1 MSKKCYVTT
10 PIYYASGTPQLGNS
24 YSTVACDVFARYN
37 RLMNRDTF
45 YLTGMDEHGQKI
57 EEVAAKAGVAP
68 QEFVDKIAAG
78 TKNIWKDL
86 NISYDYFIRTTDDN
100 HVKAVQKIFEK
111 LLENGDIYLGSYTGN
126 YCVSC
131 ETFFTKSQLAEGDT
145 CPDCGKPTKLVSEES
160 YFLNLKKYSAKLL
173 KFIEENPKF
182 IIPETRKN
190 EVVSF
195 IESGLEDLCV
205 SRTTF
210 KWGIPVESNPKHVI
224 YVWID
229 ALANYITALGYN
241 SCDDSNFKKYW
252 LENENVYHVIGKDI
266 LRFHAIYWPILLMAL
281 DIPVNYQLVVHGW
294 ILNRDG
300 KMSKSRGN
308 AVYPEDLYT
317 RYGSDSVRY
326 YLAKEMP
333 LGNDGL
339 FSYDR
344 FMERYNTDLAND
356 LGNLVSRTVS
366 MIEKYFDGIIPATY
380 KNTEFDENLRSVA
393 VKSIANTKL
402 EFDNFEL
409 QNGMLATWE
418 LINRANKYVD
428 ETAPWTLAKDPEK
441 KDELASV
448 MYHLAESIRVAA
460 HLVAPYLVE
469 TAPKILN
476 ALGLDEEL
484 SIETLEFGKNL
495 GGVKVNKCE
504 PLFKR
509 LDIPA
514 ELKYFEE
521 KIASQQA
528 TKEVKK
534 EEIKKEEAKKELI
547 SIDDFA
553 KVELKVGEILES
565 KQHENA
571 DKLLV
576 SKIKIGDEIRQIVS
590 GIAKYYNPKDLIG
603 RKVVVVTNLK
613 PVKIRGVESNGMVLC
628 AADGEKLEIVEIKEA
643 TSGSTVR

>member
-1 MSKKCYVTT
+1 
-10 PIYYASGTPQLGNS
+10 
-24 YSTVACDVFARYN
+24 
-37 RLMNRDTF
+37 
-45 YLTGMDEHGQKI
+45 
-57 EEVAAKAGVAP
+57 
-68 QEFVDKIAAG
+68 
-78 TKNIWKDL
+78 
-86 NISYDYFIRTTDDN
+86 
-100 HVKAVQKIFEK
+100 
-111 LLENGDIYLGSYTGN
+111 
-126 YCVSC
+126 
-131 ETFFTKSQLAEGDT
+131 
-145 CPDCGKPTKLVSEES
+145 
-160 YFLNLKKYSAKLL
+160 
-173 KFIEENPKF
+173 
-182 IIPETRKN
+182 
-190 EVVSF
+190 
-195 IESGLEDLCV
+195 
-205 SRTTF
+205 
-210 KWGIPVESNPKHVI
+210 
-224 YVWID
+224 
-229 ALANYITALGYN
+229 
-241 SCDDSNFKKYW
+241 
-252 LENENVYHVIGKDI
+252 
-266 LRFHAIYWPILLMAL
+266 MAL

-308 AVYPEDLYT
+308 AVYPEDLYS

-366 MIEKYFDGIIPATY
+366 MIDKYFEGVIPATY

-393 VKSIANTKL
+393 AKAIANTKA
-402 EFDNFEL
+402 EFDKFEL

-428 ETAPWTLAKDPEK
+428 ETAPWALAKDPEK

-469 TAPKILN
+469 TAPKILK
-476 ALGLDEEL
+476 ALGLDEDL
-484 SIETLEFGKNL
+484 SIEMLEFGKNI
-495 GGVKVNKCE
+495 GGVKVNKCD

-521 KIASQQA
+521 KMVSQQA
-528 TKEVKK
+528 AKEVKK
-534 EEIKKEEAKKELI
+534 EEPKKELI
-547 SIDDFA
+547 TIDDFA

-576 SKIKIGDEIRQIVS
+576 SKIKIGDEVRQIVS
-590 GIAKYYNPKDLIG
+590 GIAKYYDPKELIG

-628 AADGEKLEIVEIKEA
+628 AADGDKLEIVEIKEA
-643 TSGSTVR
+643 TSGSTIR

>member
-1 MSKKCYVTT
+1 MCKKCYVTT

-24 YSTVACDVFARYN
+24 YSTVACDVFARFN
-37 RLMNRDTF
+37 RLMKRDTF

-57 EEVAAKAGVAP
+57 EEVAAKAGSNP
-68 QEFVDKIAAG
+68 QEFVDKIAEG
-78 TKNIWKDL
+78 TKAIWKDL

-100 HVKAVQKIFEK
+100 HVKAVQMIFEK
-111 LLENGDIYLGSYTGN
+111 LLANGDIYLGAYTGN

-160 YFLNLKKYSAKLL
+160 YFLNLKKYSDKLL
-173 KFIEENPKF
+173 KFIEENPTF

-210 KWGIPVESNPKHVI
+210 KWGIPVISNPKHVI

-229 ALANYITALGYN
+229 ALANYITALGYGSDN
-241 SCDDSNFKKYW
+241 DANFKKYW
-252 LENENVYHVIGKDI
+252 LENDCIFHVIGKDI

-308 AVYPEDLYT
+308 AVYPQDLYT

-366 MIEKYFDGIIPATY
+366 MIEKYFDGVIPATY
-380 KNTEFDENLRSVA
+380 QATEFDASLEECAKVA
-393 VKSIANTKL
+393 IEKTIA
-402 EFDNFEL
+402 EFEKFEL
-409 QNGMLATWE
+409 QNAMGATWE

-428 ETAPWTLAKDPEK
+428 ETTPWALAKDPANKEL
-441 KDELASV
+441 LASV
-448 MYHLAESIRVAA
+448 MYHLAEAIRVSA

-469 TAPKILN
+469 TAPKIL
-476 ALGLDEEL
+476 AQFGLCEEL
-484 SIETLEFGKNL
+484 SIDGLTFGANL
-495 GGVKVNKCE
+495 GGVKVCKGE
-504 PLFKR
+504 ALFKR
-509 LDIPA
+509 LDIA
-514 ELKYFEE
+514 CELKFFEE
-521 KIASQQA
+521 KQKAQIAA
-528 TKEVKK
+528 VKK
-534 EEIKKEEAKKELI
+534 EEPKKELI

-576 SKIKIGDEIRQIVS
+576 SKIKIGDEVRQIVS
-590 GIAKYYNPKDLIG
+590 GIAKYYDPKTLVG
-603 RKVVVVTNLK
+603 RKVIVVTNLK

-628 AADGEKLEIVEIKEA
+628 AADGEKLELIEIKEA
-643 TSGSTVR
+643 SSGSIVR

>member
-1 MSKKCYVTT
+1 MCRKCYVTT

-24 YSTVACDVFARYN
+24 YSTVACDVFARFN

-57 EEVAAKAGVAP
+57 EEVAAKAKMDP
-68 QEFVDKIAAG
+68 QAFTDKIAEG

-86 NISYDYFIRTTDDN
+86 NISYDYFIRTTDKN
-100 HVKAVQKIFEK
+100 HVEAVQMIFEK
-111 LLENGDIYLGSYTGN
+111 LLANGDIYLGSYTGN

-160 YFLNLKKYSAKLL
+160 YFLNLKKYSDRLL
-173 KFIEENPKF
+173 KFIDENPKF

-210 KWGIPVESNPKHVI
+210 KWGVPVLSNPKHVV

-229 ALANYITALGYN
+229 ALANYITALGYG
-241 SCDDSNFKKYW
+241 SEDESNYKKYW
-252 LENENVYHVIGKDI
+252 LENNNIYHVIGKDI

-308 AVYPEDLYT
+308 AVYPEDLYS

-366 MIEKYFDGIIPATY
+366 MIEKYFDGVIPSSY
-380 KNTEFDENLRSVA
+380 KNTEFD
-393 VKSIANTKL
+393 KSLEECANKAISETIS
-402 EFDNFEL
+402 EFDKFEL
-409 QNGMLATWE
+409 QNAMNATWE

-428 ETAPWTLAKDPEK
+428 ETAPWTLAKDPANKEL
-441 KDELASV
+441 LASV

-469 TAPKILN
+469 TAPKILEQ
-476 ALGLDEEL
+476 LGINESL
-484 SIETLEFGKNL
+484 SIENLKFGANL
-495 GGVKVNKCE
+495 GGIKVSKGE
-504 PLFKR
+504 TLFKR
-509 LDIPA
+509 LDIKA
-514 ELKYFEE
+514 ELKFYEE
-521 KIASQQA
+521 KQKAA
-528 TKEVKK
+528 LEALKKK
-534 EEIKKEEAKKELI
+534 EEPKKELI
-547 SIDDFA
+547 TIDDFA

-565 KQHENA
+565 KRHENA
-571 DKLLV
+571 EKLLV
-576 SKIKIGDEIRQIVS
+576 SKIKIGDEVRQIVS
-590 GIAKYYNPKDLIG
+590 GIAKYYDPQTLVG
-603 RKVVVVTNLK
+603 RKVIVVTNLQ

-628 AADGEKLEIVEIKEA
+628 AADNEKLELIEIKELN
-643 TSGSTVR
+643 SGSTVR

>member
-1 MSKKCYVTT
+1 MCKKCYVTT

-24 YSTVACDVFARYN
+24 YSTVACDVFARFN
-37 RLMNRDTF
+37 RLMKRATF

-57 EEVAAKAGVAP
+57 EEVAAKACSNP
-68 QEFVDKIAAG
+68 QEFVDKIAEG
-78 TKNIWKDL
+78 TKAIWKDL

-100 HVKAVQKIFEK
+100 HVKAVQMIFEK
-111 LLENGDIYLGSYTGN
+111 LLANGDIYLGSYTGN

-160 YFLNLKKYSAKLL
+160 YFLNLKKYSDKLL
-173 KFIEENPKF
+173 KFINDNPSF

-210 KWGIPVESNPKHVI
+210 KWGVPVVSNPKHVI

-229 ALANYITALGYN
+229 ALANYITALGYGSSN
-241 SCDDSNFKKYW
+241 DENFKKYW
-252 LENENVYHVIGKDI
+252 LENDRVFHVIGKDI

-308 AVYPEDLYT
+308 AVYPQDLYT

-366 MIEKYFDGIIPATY
+366 MIEKYFDGVIPGTY
-380 KNTEFDENLRSVA
+380 QSTEFDESLEECAKVA
-393 VKSIANTKL
+393 IEKTIA
-402 EFDNFEL
+402 EFEKFEL
-409 QNGMLATWE
+409 QNAMNATWE

-428 ETAPWTLAKDPEK
+428 ETAPWTLAKDPANKEK
-441 KDELASV
+441 LASV
-448 MYHLAESIRVAA
+448 MYHLAEAIRVAA
-460 HLVAPYLVE
+460 HLVATYLVE
-469 TAPKILN
+469 TDPKIL
-476 ALGLDEEL
+476 AQLGLNEEL
-484 SIETLEFGKNL
+484 LIDGLAFGSDL
-495 GGVKVNKCE
+495 SGVKVCKGE
-504 PLFKR
+504 ALFKR
-509 LDIPA
+509 LDIA
-514 ELKYFEE
+514 SELKFFEE
-521 KIASQQA
+521 KQKAQA
-528 TKEVKK
+528 AAAVK
-534 EEIKKEEAKKELI
+534 EEEPKKELI
-547 SIDDFA
+547 TIDDFA

-576 SKIKIGDEIRQIVS
+576 SKIKIGDEVRQIVS
-590 GIAKYYNPKDLIG
+590 GIAKYYDPKTLVG

-628 AADGEKLEIVEIKEA
+628 AADGEKLELIEIKEA
-643 TSGSTVR
+643 SNGSVVR

>member
-1 MSKKCYVTT
+1 MCRKCYVTT

-24 YSTVACDVFARYN
+24 YSTVACDVFARFN

-57 EEVAAKAGVAP
+57 EEVAAKAKMEP
-68 QEFVDKIAAG
+68 QAFVDKIACG
-78 TKNIWKDL
+78 TKGVWKDL

-100 HVKAVQKIFEK
+100 HVKAVQMIFEK
-111 LLENGDIYLGSYTGN
+111 LLANGDIYLGSYTGN

-160 YFLNLKKYSAKLL
+160 YFLNLKKYSDRLL
-173 KFIEENPKF
+173 KFIDENPKF

-210 KWGIPVESNPKHVI
+210 KWGVPVLSNPKHVV

-229 ALANYITALGYN
+229 ALANYITALGYG
-241 SCDDSNFKKYW
+241 SDDDSNYKKYW
-252 LENENVYHVIGKDI
+252 LENNNIYHVIGKDI

-308 AVYPEDLYT
+308 AVYPEDLYS

-366 MIEKYFDGIIPATY
+366 MIEKYFDGVIPGNY
-380 KNTEFDENLRSVA
+380 KNTEFD
-393 VKSIANTKL
+393 KSLEDCANRAIEETIK
-402 EFDNFEL
+402 EFDKFEL
-409 QNGMLATWE
+409 QNAMNATWE

-428 ETAPWTLAKDPEK
+428 ETAPWTLAKDPAS
-441 KDELASV
+441 KDLLASV

-469 TAPKILN
+469 TAPKILEQ
-476 ALGLDEEL
+476 LGINECL
-484 SIETLEFGKNL
+484 SIENLKFGANL
-495 GGVKVNKCE
+495 GGIKVSKGE
-504 PLFKR
+504 ALFKR
-509 LDIPA
+509 LDIKA
-514 ELKYFEE
+514 ELKFYEE
-521 KIASQQA
+521 KQKAA
-528 TKEVKK
+528 LDALKKK
-534 EEIKKEEAKKELI
+534 EEPKKELI
-547 SIDDFA
+547 TIDDFA

-565 KQHENA
+565 KRHENA
-571 DKLLV
+571 EKLLV
-576 SKIKIGDEIRQIVS
+576 SKIKIGDEVRQIVS
-590 GIAKYYNPKDLIG
+590 GIAKHYDPQTLIG
-603 RKVVVVTNLK
+603 RKVIVVTNLL

-628 AADGEKLEIVEIKEA
+628 AADGEKLELIEIKEVN
-643 TSGSTVR
+643 SGCIVR

>member
-1 MSKKCYVTT
+1 MCRKCYVTT

-24 YSTVACDVFARYN
+24 YSTVACDVFARFN

-57 EEVAAKAGVAP
+57 EEVAAKAKMDP
-68 QEFVDKIAAG
+68 QAFTDKIAMG
-78 TKNIWKDL
+78 TKQIWKDL
-86 NISYDYFIRTTDDN
+86 NITYDYFIRTTDDN

-111 LLENGDIYLGSYTGN
+111 LLANGDIYLGSYTGN

-160 YFLNLKKYSAKLL
+160 YFLNLKKYSDRLL

-210 KWGIPVESNPKHVI
+210 KWGVPVLSNPKHVV

-229 ALANYITALGYN
+229 ALANYITALGYGSN
-241 SCDDSNFKKYW
+241 DDSNFKKYW
-252 LENENVYHVIGKDI
+252 LENNNIFHVIGKDI
-266 LRFHAIYWPILLMAL
+266 LRFHAIYWPIMLMAL
-281 DIPVNYQLVVHGW
+281 DLPINFQLVVHGW

-308 AVYPEDLYT
+308 AVYPEDLYS

-366 MIEKYFDGIIPATY
+366 MIEKYFNGVIPSSY
-380 KNTEFDENLRSVA
+380 KNTEFDASLQEC
-393 VKSIANTKL
+393 ANRAITTTIS
-402 EFDNFEL
+402 EFEKFEL
-409 QNGMLATWE
+409 QNAMNATWE

-428 ETAPWTLAKDPEK
+428 ETAPWTLAKDPENI
-441 KDELASV
+441 DLLASV
-448 MYHLAESIRVAA
+448 MYHLAESIRVSA

-469 TAPKILN
+469 TAPKILEQ
-476 ALGLDEEL
+476 LGIKEEL
-484 SIETLEFGKNL
+484 CLENLKFGANL
-495 GGVKVNKCE
+495 GGIKVCKGE
-504 PLFKR
+504 ALFKR
-509 LDIPA
+509 LDIKA
-514 ELKYFEE
+514 ELKFFEE
-521 KIASQQA
+521 KQKAQLDALNKS
-528 TKEVKK
+528 KK
-534 EEIKKEEAKKELI
+534 EEPKKELI
-547 SIDDFA
+547 TIDDFA

-565 KQHENA
+565 KRHENA
-571 DKLLV
+571 EKLLV
-576 SKIKIGDEIRQIVS
+576 SKIKIGDEVRQIVS
-590 GIAKYYNPKDLIG
+590 GIAKHYDPATLVG
-603 RKVVVVTNLK
+603 RKVIVVTNLQ

-628 AADGEKLEIVEIKEA
+628 AADGEKLELIEIKEA
-643 TSGSTVR
+643 SSGSVVR

>member
-1 MSKKCYVTT
+1 MCRKCYVTT

-24 YSTVACDVFARYN
+24 YSTVACDVFARFN

-57 EEVAAKAGVAP
+57 EEVAAKAKMDP
-68 QEFVDKIAAG
+68 QAFTDKIAEG

-86 NISYDYFIRTTDDN
+86 NISYDYFIRTTDKN
-100 HVKAVQKIFEK
+100 HVEAVQMIFEK
-111 LLENGDIYLGSYTGN
+111 LLANGDIYLGSYTGN

-160 YFLNLKKYSAKLL
+160 YFLNLKKYSDRLL
-173 KFIEENPKF
+173 KFIDENPKF

-210 KWGIPVESNPKHVI
+210 KWGVPVLSNPKHVV

-229 ALANYITALGYN
+229 ALANYITALGYG
-241 SCDDSNFKKYW
+241 SEDESNYKKYW
-252 LENENVYHVIGKDI
+252 LENNNIYHVIGKDI

-308 AVYPEDLYT
+308 AVYPEDLYS

-366 MIEKYFDGIIPATY
+366 MIEKYFDGVIPSSY
-380 KNTEFDENLRSVA
+380 KNTEFD
-393 VKSIANTKL
+393 KSLEECANKAISETIS
-402 EFDNFEL
+402 EFDKFEL
-409 QNGMLATWE
+409 QNAMNATWE

-428 ETAPWTLAKDPEK
+428 ETAPWTLAKDPANKEL
-441 KDELASV
+441 LASV

-469 TAPKILN
+469 TAPKILEQ
-476 ALGLDEEL
+476 LGINESL
-484 SIETLEFGKNL
+484 SIENLKFGANL
-495 GGVKVNKCE
+495 GGIKVSKGE
-504 PLFKR
+504 ALFKR
-509 LDIPA
+509 LVIKA
-514 ELKYFEE
+514 ELKFYEE
-521 KIASQQA
+521 KQKASLEA
-528 TKEVKK
+528 LKKK
-534 EEIKKEEAKKELI
+534 EEPKKELI
-547 SIDDFA
+547 TIDDFA

-565 KQHENA
+565 KRHENA
-571 DKLLV
+571 EKLLV
-576 SKIKIGDEIRQIVS
+576 SKIKIGDEVRQIVS
-590 GIAKYYNPKDLIG
+590 GIAKYYDPQTLVG
-603 RKVVVVTNLK
+603 RKVIVVTNLQ

-628 AADGEKLEIVEIKEA
+628 AADNEKLELIEIKELN
-643 TSGSTVR
+643 SGSTVR

>member
-1 MSKKCYVTT
+1 MCRKCYVTT

-24 YSTVACDVFARYN
+24 YSTVACDVFARFN

-45 YLTGMDEHGQKI
+45 YLTGMDEHGLKI
-57 EEVAAKAGVAP
+57 EEVAAKAKMDP
-68 QEFVDKIAAG
+68 QAFTDKIAEG

-86 NISYDYFIRTTDDN
+86 NISYDYFIRTTDKN
-100 HVKAVQKIFEK
+100 HVEAVQMIFEK
-111 LLENGDIYLGSYTGN
+111 LLANGDIYLGSYTGN

-160 YFLNLKKYSAKLL
+160 YFLNLKKYSDRLL
-173 KFIEENPKF
+173 KFIDENPKF

-210 KWGIPVESNPKHVI
+210 KWGVPVLSNPKHVV

-229 ALANYITALGYN
+229 ALANYITALGYG
-241 SCDDSNFKKYW
+241 SEDESNYKKYW
-252 LENENVYHVIGKDI
+252 LENNNIYHVIGKDI

-308 AVYPEDLYT
+308 AVYPEDLYS

-366 MIEKYFDGIIPATY
+366 MIEKYFDGVIPSSY
-380 KNTEFDENLRSVA
+380 KNTEFD
-393 VKSIANTKL
+393 KSLEECANKAISETIS
-402 EFDNFEL
+402 EFDKFEL
-409 QNGMLATWE
+409 QNAMNATWE

-428 ETAPWTLAKDPEK
+428 ETAPWTLAKDPANKEL
-441 KDELASV
+441 LASV

-469 TAPKILN
+469 TALKILEQ
-476 ALGLDEEL
+476 LGINESL
-484 SIETLEFGKNL
+484 SIENLKFGANL
-495 GGVKVNKCE
+495 GGIKVSKGE
-504 PLFKR
+504 ALFKR
-509 LDIPA
+509 LDIKA
-514 ELKYFEE
+514 ELKFYEE
-521 KIASQQA
+521 KQKAA
-528 TKEVKK
+528 LEALKKK
-534 EEIKKEEAKKELI
+534 EEPKKELI
-547 SIDDFA
+547 TIDDFA

-565 KQHENA
+565 KRHENA
-571 DKLLV
+571 EKLLV
-576 SKIKIGDEIRQIVS
+576 SKIKIGDEVRQIVS
-590 GIAKYYNPKDLIG
+590 GIAKYYDPQTLVG
-603 RKVVVVTNLK
+603 RKVIVVTNLQ

-628 AADGEKLEIVEIKEA
+628 AADNEKLELIEIKELN
-643 TSGSTVR
+643 SGSTVR

>member
-1 MSKKCYVTT
+1 MCRKCYVTT

-24 YSTVACDVFARYN
+24 YSTVACDVFARFN

-57 EEVAAKAGVAP
+57 EEVAAKAKMEP
-68 QEFVDKIAAG
+68 QAFVDKIACG
-78 TKNIWKDL
+78 TKGVWKDL

-100 HVKAVQKIFEK
+100 HVKAVQMIFEK
-111 LLENGDIYLGSYTGN
+111 LLANGDIYLGSYTGN

-160 YFLNLKKYSAKLL
+160 YFLNLKKYSDRLL
-173 KFIEENPKF
+173 KFIDENPKF

-210 KWGIPVESNPKHVI
+210 KWGVPVLSNPKHVV

-229 ALANYITALGYN
+229 ALANYITALGYG
-241 SCDDSNFKKYW
+241 SDDDSNYKKYW
-252 LENENVYHVIGKDI
+252 LENNNIYHVIGKDI

-308 AVYPEDLYT
+308 AVYPEDLYS

-366 MIEKYFDGIIPATY
+366 MIEKYFDGVIPGNY
-380 KNTEFDENLRSVA
+380 KNTEFD
-393 VKSIANTKL
+393 KSLEDCAKRAIEETIK
-402 EFDNFEL
+402 EFDKFEL
-409 QNGMLATWE
+409 QNAMNATWE

-428 ETAPWTLAKDPEK
+428 ETAPWTLAKDPAS
-441 KDELASV
+441 KDLLASV

-469 TAPKILN
+469 TSPKILEQ
-476 ALGLDEEL
+476 LGINECL
-484 SIETLEFGKNL
+484 SIENLKFGANL
-495 GGVKVNKCE
+495 GGIKVSKGE
-504 PLFKR
+504 ALFKR
-509 LDIPA
+509 LDIKA
-514 ELKYFEE
+514 ELKFYEE
-521 KIASQQA
+521 KQKAA
-528 TKEVKK
+528 LEALKKK
-534 EEIKKEEAKKELI
+534 EEPKKELI
-547 SIDDFA
+547 TIDDFA

-565 KQHENA
+565 KRHENA
-571 DKLLV
+571 EKLLV
-576 SKIKIGDEIRQIVS
+576 SKIKIGDEVRQIVS
-590 GIAKYYNPKDLIG
+590 GIAKHYDPQTLIG
-603 RKVVVVTNLK
+603 RKVIVVTNLL

-628 AADGEKLEIVEIKEA
+628 AADGEKLELIEIKEVN
-643 TSGSTVR
+643 SGCIVR

>member
-1 MSKKCYVTT
+1 MCKKCYVTT

-24 YSTVACDVFARYN
+24 YSTVACDVFARFN
-37 RLMNRDTF
+37 RLMKRDTF

-57 EEVAAKAGVAP
+57 EEVAAKAGSNP
-68 QEFVDKIAAG
+68 QEFVDKIAEG
-78 TKNIWKDL
+78 TKAIWKDL

-100 HVKAVQKIFEK
+100 HVKAVQMIFEK
-111 LLENGDIYLGSYTGN
+111 LLANGNIYLGAYTGN

-160 YFLNLKKYSAKLL
+160 YFLNLKKYSDKLL
-173 KFIEENPKF
+173 KFIEENPTF

-210 KWGIPVESNPKHVI
+210 KWGIPVISNPKHVI

-229 ALANYITALGYN
+229 ALANYITALGYGSDN
-241 SCDDSNFKKYW
+241 DANFKKYW
-252 LENENVYHVIGKDI
+252 LENDCIFHVIGKDI

-308 AVYPEDLYT
+308 AVYPQDLYT

-366 MIEKYFDGIIPATY
+366 MIEKYFDGVIPATY
-380 KNTEFDENLRSVA
+380 QATEFDASLEECAKVA
-393 VKSIANTKL
+393 IEKTIA
-402 EFDNFEL
+402 EFEKFEL
-409 QNGMLATWE
+409 QNAMGATWE

-428 ETAPWTLAKDPEK
+428 ETAPWALAKDPANKEL
-441 KDELASV
+441 LASV
-448 MYHLAESIRVAA
+448 MYHLAEAIRVSA

-469 TAPKILN
+469 TAPKIL
-476 ALGLDEEL
+476 AQLGLCEEL
-484 SIETLEFGKNL
+484 SIDGLTFGANL
-495 GGVKVNKCE
+495 GGVKVCKGE
-504 PLFKR
+504 ALFKR
-509 LDIPA
+509 LDIA
-514 ELKYFEE
+514 CELKFFEE
-521 KIASQQA
+521 KQKAQVA
-528 TKEVKK
+528 AVKK
-534 EEIKKEEAKKELI
+534 EEPKKELI

-576 SKIKIGDEIRQIVS
+576 SKIKIGDEVRQIVS
-590 GIAKYYNPKDLIG
+590 GIAKYYDPKTLVG
-603 RKVVVVTNLK
+603 RKVIVVTNLK

-628 AADGEKLEIVEIKEA
+628 AADGEKLELIEIKEA
-643 TSGSTVR
+643 SSGSIVR

>member
-1 MSKKCYVTT
+1 MCKKCYVTT

-24 YSTVACDVFARYN
+24 YSTVACDTFARFN

-57 EEVAAKAGVAP
+57 EEVAAKAGSNP
-68 QEFVDKIAAG
+68 QEFVDKIAVG
-78 TKNIWKDL
+78 TKAIWKDL

-100 HVKAVQKIFEK
+100 HVKAVQMIFEK
-111 LLENGDIYLGSYTGN
+111 LLANGDIYLGSYTGN

-160 YFLNLKKYSAKLL
+160 YFLNLKKYSDKLL
-173 KFIEENPKF
+173 KFIADNPTF

-210 KWGIPVESNPKHVI
+210 KWGIPVTSNPKHVI

-229 ALANYITALGYN
+229 ALANYITALGYGSDN
-241 SCDDSNFKKYW
+241 DANFKKYW
-252 LENENVYHVIGKDI
+252 LENENIYHVIGKDI

-308 AVYPEDLYT
+308 AVYPQDLYS

-366 MIEKYFDGIIPATY
+366 MIEKYFNGVIPTTY
-380 KNTEFDENLRSVA
+380 QNTEFDSSLEEVA
-393 VKSIANTKL
+393 TKAIQNTIT
-402 EFDNFEL
+402 EFNKFEL
-409 QNGMLATWE
+409 QNAMNATWE

-428 ETAPWTLAKDPEK
+428 ETAPWALAKDPAN
-441 KDELASV
+441 KDLLASV
-448 MYHLAESIRVAA
+448 MYHLAEAIRVSA

-469 TAPKILN
+469 TAPKILKQ
-476 ALGLDEEL
+476 LGVKEEL
-484 SIETLEFGKNL
+484 TIEGLSFGANL
-495 GGVKVNKCE
+495 GGVKVCKGE

-509 LDIPA
+509 LDIAA
-514 ELKYFEE
+514 ELKFFEE
-521 KIASQQA
+521 KQKAQVA
-528 TKEVKK
+528 ALAKK
-534 EEIKKEEAKKELI
+534 EEPKKELI
-547 SIDDFA
+547 TIDDFA

-576 SKIKIGDEIRQIVS
+576 SKIKIGDEVRQIVS
-590 GIAKYYNPKDLIG
+590 GIAKYYDPTTLVG
-603 RKVVVVTNLK
+603 RKVIVVTNLK

-628 AADGEKLEIVEIKEA
+628 AADGEKLELIEVKEA
-643 TSGSTVR
+643 SSGSTVR

>member
-1 MSKKCYVTT
+1 MCRKCYVTT

-24 YSTVACDVFARYN
+24 YSTVACDVFARFN

-57 EEVAAKAGVAP
+57 EEVAAKAKMDP
-68 QEFVDKIAAG
+68 QTFTDKIAEG

-86 NISYDYFIRTTDDN
+86 NISYDYFIRTTDKN
-100 HVKAVQKIFEK
+100 HVEAVQMIFEK
-111 LLENGDIYLGSYTGN
+111 LLANGDIYLGSYTGN

-160 YFLNLKKYSAKLL
+160 YFLNLKKYSDRLL
-173 KFIEENPKF
+173 KFIDENPKF

-210 KWGIPVESNPKHVI
+210 KWGVPVLSNPKHVV

-229 ALANYITALGYN
+229 ALANYITALGYG
-241 SCDDSNFKKYW
+241 SEDESNYKKYW
-252 LENENVYHVIGKDI
+252 LENNNIYHVIGKDI

-308 AVYPEDLYT
+308 AVYPEDLYS

-366 MIEKYFDGIIPATY
+366 MIEKYFDGVIPSSY
-380 KNTEFDENLRSVA
+380 KNTEFD
-393 VKSIANTKL
+393 KSLEECANKAISETIS
-402 EFDNFEL
+402 EFDKFEL
-409 QNGMLATWE
+409 QNAMNATWE

-428 ETAPWTLAKDPEK
+428 ETAPWTLAKDPANKEL
-441 KDELASV
+441 LASV

-469 TAPKILN
+469 TAPKILEQ
-476 ALGLDEEL
+476 LGINESL
-484 SIETLEFGKNL
+484 SIENLKFGANL
-495 GGVKVNKCE
+495 GGIKVSKGE
-504 PLFKR
+504 ALFKR
-509 LDIPA
+509 LDIKA
-514 ELKYFEE
+514 ELKFYEE
-521 KIASQQA
+521 KQKAA
-528 TKEVKK
+528 LEALKKK
-534 EEIKKEEAKKELI
+534 EEPKKELI
-547 SIDDFA
+547 TIDDFA

-565 KQHENA
+565 KRHENA
-571 DKLLV
+571 EKLLV
-576 SKIKIGDEIRQIVS
+576 SKIKIGDEVRQIVS
-590 GIAKYYNPKDLIG
+590 GIAKYYDPQTLVG
-603 RKVVVVTNLK
+603 RKVIVVTNLQ

-628 AADGEKLEIVEIKEA
+628 AADNEKLELIEIKELN
-643 TSGSTVR
+643 SGSTVR

>member
-1 MSKKCYVTT
+1 MCRKCYVTT

-24 YSTVACDVFARYN
+24 YSTVACDVFARFN

-57 EEVAAKAGVAP
+57 EEVAAKAKMDP
-68 QEFVDKIAAG
+68 QAFTDKIALG
-78 TKNIWKDL
+78 TKTIWKDL
-86 NISYDYFIRTTDDN
+86 NISYDYFIRTTDKN
-100 HVKAVQKIFEK
+100 HVEAVQMIFEK
-111 LLENGDIYLGSYTGN
+111 LLANGDIYLGSYTGN

-160 YFLNLKKYSAKLL
+160 YFLNLKKYSNRLL
-173 KFIEENPKF
+173 KFIDENSKF

-210 KWGIPVESNPKHVI
+210 KWGVPVLSNPKHVV

-229 ALANYITALGYN
+229 ALANYITALGYGSN
-241 SCDDSNFKKYW
+241 DDTNYKKYW

-266 LRFHAIYWPILLMAL
+266 LRFHAIYWPIMLMAL
-281 DIPVNYQLVVHGW
+281 DIPINFQLVVHGW

-308 AVYPEDLYT
+308 AVYPEDLYS

-366 MIEKYFDGIIPATY
+366 MIEKYFDGVIPSKY
-380 KNTEFDENLRSVA
+380 QNTEFDASLEEC
-393 VKSIANTKL
+393 ANRAIEVTKL
-402 EFDNFEL
+402 EFDKFEL
-409 QNGMLATWE
+409 QNAMNATWE

-428 ETAPWTLAKDPEK
+428 ETAPWTLAKDPANQ
-441 KDELASV
+441 DLLASV

-469 TAPKILN
+469 TAPKILEQ
-476 ALGLDEEL
+476 LGIKEDLCIENLVFGADL
-484 SIETLEFGKNL
+484 S
-495 GGVKVNKCE
+495 GVKVCKGE

-509 LDIPA
+509 LDIKA
-514 ELKYFEE
+514 ELKFFEE
-521 KIASQQA
+521 KQKAALEALNKAQ
-528 TKEVKK
+528 K
-534 EEIKKEEAKKELI
+534 EEPKKDLI
-547 SIDDFA
+547 TIDDFA
-553 KVELKVGEILES
+553 KVELKVGEIIES
-565 KQHENA
+565 KRHENA
-571 DKLLV
+571 EKLLV
-576 SKIKIGDEIRQIVS
+576 SKIKIGDEVRQIVS
-590 GIAKYYNPKDLIG
+590 GIAKFYDPATLVG
-603 RKVVVVTNLK
+603 RKVIVVTNLQ

-628 AADGEKLEIVEIKEA
+628 AADNESLELIEIKEA
-643 TSGSTVR
+643 HSGSVVR

>member
-1 MSKKCYVTT
+1 MCRKCYVTT

-366 MIEKYFDGIIPATY
+366 MIDKYFDGIIPATY

-534 EEIKKEEAKKELI
+534 EEMKKEDTKKELI

>member
-1 MSKKCYVTT
+1 MCRKCYVTT

-24 YSTVACDVFARYN
+24 YSTVACDVFARFN

-57 EEVAAKAGVAP
+57 EEVAAKAKMDP
-68 QEFVDKIAAG
+68 QAFTDKIAEG

-86 NISYDYFIRTTDDN
+86 NISYDYFIRTTDKN
-100 HVKAVQKIFEK
+100 HVEAVQMIFEK
-111 LLENGDIYLGSYTGN
+111 LLANGDIYLGSYTGN

-160 YFLNLKKYSAKLL
+160 YFLNLKKYSDRLL
-173 KFIEENPKF
+173 KFIDENPKF

-210 KWGIPVESNPKHVI
+210 KWGVPVLSNPKHVV

-229 ALANYITALGYN
+229 ALANYITALGYG
-241 SCDDSNFKKYW
+241 SEDESNYKKYW
-252 LENENVYHVIGKDI
+252 LENNNIYHVIGKDI

-308 AVYPEDLYT
+308 AVYPEDLYS

-366 MIEKYFDGIIPATY
+366 MIEKYFDGVIPSSY
-380 KNTEFDENLRSVA
+380 KNTELD
-393 VKSIANTKL
+393 KSLEECANKAISETIS
-402 EFDNFEL
+402 EFDKFEL
-409 QNGMLATWE
+409 QNAMNATWE

-428 ETAPWTLAKDPEK
+428 ETAPWTLAKDPANKEL
-441 KDELASV
+441 LASV

-469 TAPKILN
+469 TAPKILEQ
-476 ALGLDEEL
+476 LGINESL
-484 SIETLEFGKNL
+484 SIENLKFGANL
-495 GGVKVNKCE
+495 GGIKVSKGE
-504 PLFKR
+504 ALFKR
-509 LDIPA
+509 LDIKA
-514 ELKYFEE
+514 ELKFYEE
-521 KIASQQA
+521 KQKAA
-528 TKEVKK
+528 LEALKKK
-534 EEIKKEEAKKELI
+534 EEPKKELI
-547 SIDDFA
+547 TIDDFA

-565 KQHENA
+565 KRHENA
-571 DKLLV
+571 EKLLV
-576 SKIKIGDEIRQIVS
+576 SKIKIGDEVRQIVS
-590 GIAKYYNPKDLIG
+590 GIAKYYDPLTLVG
-603 RKVVVVTNLK
+603 RKVIVVTNLQ

-628 AADGEKLEIVEIKEA
+628 AADNEKLELIEIKELN
-643 TSGSTVR
+643 SGSTVR

>member
-1 MSKKCYVTT
+1 MCRKCYVTT

-24 YSTVACDVFARYN
+24 YSTVACDVFARFN

-57 EEVAAKAGVAP
+57 EEVAARAKMDP
-68 QEFVDKIAAG
+68 QAFTDKIAMG
-78 TKNIWKDL
+78 TKQIWKDL
-86 NISYDYFIRTTDDN
+86 NITYDYFIRTTYDN

-111 LLENGDIYLGSYTGN
+111 LLANGDIYLGSYTGN

-160 YFLNLKKYSAKLL
+160 YFLNLKKYSDRLL

-210 KWGIPVESNPKHVI
+210 KWGVPVLSNPKHVV

-229 ALANYITALGYN
+229 ALANYITALGYGSN
-241 SCDDSNFKKYW
+241 DDSNFKKYW
-252 LENENVYHVIGKDI
+252 LENNNIFHVIGKDI
-266 LRFHAIYWPILLMAL
+266 LRFHAIYWPIMLMAL
-281 DIPVNYQLVVHGW
+281 DLPINFQLVVHGW

-308 AVYPEDLYT
+308 AVYPEDLYS
-317 RYGSDSVRY
+317 RYGSDCVRY

-366 MIEKYFDGIIPATY
+366 MIEKYFNGVIPSSY
-380 KNTEFDENLRSVA
+380 KNTEFDASLQEC
-393 VKSIANTKL
+393 ANRAITTTIS
-402 EFDNFEL
+402 EFEKFEL
-409 QNGMLATWE
+409 QNAMNATWE

-428 ETAPWTLAKDPEK
+428 ETAPWTLAKDPENI
-441 KDELASV
+441 DLLASV
-448 MYHLAESIRVAA
+448 MYHLAESIRVSA

-469 TAPKILN
+469 TAPKILEQ
-476 ALGLDEEL
+476 LGIKEEL
-484 SIETLEFGKNL
+484 CLENLKFGANL
-495 GGVKVNKCE
+495 GGIKVCKGE
-504 PLFKR
+504 ALFKR
-509 LDIPA
+509 LDIKA
-514 ELKYFEE
+514 ELKFFEE
-521 KIASQQA
+521 KQKAQLDALNKS
-528 TKEVKK
+528 KK
-534 EEIKKEEAKKELI
+534 EEPKKELI
-547 SIDDFA
+547 TIDDFA

-565 KQHENA
+565 KRHENA
-571 DKLLV
+571 EKLLV
-576 SKIKIGDEIRQIVS
+576 SRIKIGDEVRQIVS
-590 GIAKYYNPKDLIG
+590 GIAKHYDPATLVG
-603 RKVVVVTNLK
+603 RKVIVVTNLQ

-628 AADGEKLEIVEIKEA
+628 AADGEKLELIEIKEA
-643 TSGSTVR
+643 SSGSVVR

>member
-252 LENENVYHVIGKDI
+252 LENENIYHVIGKDI

-393 VKSIANTKL
+393 FKSIANTKN

-534 EEIKKEEAKKELI
+534 EKIKKEEAKKELI

>member
-1 MSKKCYVTT
+1 MCRKCYVTT

-24 YSTVACDVFARYN
+24 YSTVACDVFARFN

-57 EEVAAKAGVAP
+57 EEVAAKAKMEP
-68 QEFVDKIAAG
+68 QAFVDKIACG
-78 TKNIWKDL
+78 TKGVWKDL

-100 HVKAVQKIFEK
+100 HVKAVQMIFEK
-111 LLENGDIYLGSYTGN
+111 LLANGDIYLGSYTGN

-160 YFLNLKKYSAKLL
+160 YFLNLKKYSDRLL
-173 KFIEENPKF
+173 KFIDENPKF

-210 KWGIPVESNPKHVI
+210 KWGVPVLSNPKHVV

-229 ALANYITALGYN
+229 ALANYITALGYG
-241 SCDDSNFKKYW
+241 SDDDSKYKKYW
-252 LENENVYHVIGKDI
+252 LENNNIYHVIGKDI

-308 AVYPEDLYT
+308 AVYPEDLYS

-366 MIEKYFDGIIPATY
+366 MIEKYFDGVIPGNY
-380 KNTEFDENLRSVA
+380 KNTEFD
-393 VKSIANTKL
+393 KSLEDCAKRAIEETIK
-402 EFDNFEL
+402 EFDKFEL
-409 QNGMLATWE
+409 QNAMNATWE

-428 ETAPWTLAKDPEK
+428 ETAPWTLAKDPAS
-441 KDELASV
+441 KDLLASV

-469 TAPKILN
+469 TAPKILEQ
-476 ALGLDEEL
+476 LGINECL
-484 SIETLEFGKNL
+484 SIENLKFGANL
-495 GGVKVNKCE
+495 GGIKVSKGE
-504 PLFKR
+504 ALFKR
-509 LDIPA
+509 LDIKA
-514 ELKYFEE
+514 ELKFYEE
-521 KIASQQA
+521 KQKAA
-528 TKEVKK
+528 LDALKKK
-534 EEIKKEEAKKELI
+534 EEPKKELI
-547 SIDDFA
+547 TIDDFA

-565 KQHENA
+565 KCHENA
-571 DKLLV
+571 EKLLV
-576 SKIKIGDEIRQIVS
+576 SKIKIGDEVRQIVS
-590 GIAKYYNPKDLIG
+590 GIAKHYDPQTLIG
-603 RKVVVVTNLK
+603 RKVIVVTNLL

-628 AADGEKLEIVEIKEA
+628 AADGEKLELIEIKEVN
-643 TSGSTVR
+643 SGCIVR

>member
-1 MSKKCYVTT
+1 MCRKCYVTT

-24 YSTVACDVFARYN
+24 YSTVACDVFARFN

-57 EEVAAKAGVAP
+57 EEVAAKAKMDP
-68 QEFVDKIAAG
+68 QTFTDKIALG
-78 TKNIWKDL
+78 TKQIWKDL

-111 LLENGDIYLGSYTGN
+111 LLANGDIYLGSYTGN

-160 YFLNLKKYSAKLL
+160 YFLNLKKYADRLL
-173 KFIEENPKF
+173 KFIDENPKF

-210 KWGIPVESNPKHVI
+210 KWGVPVLSNPKHVV

-229 ALANYITALGYN
+229 ALANYITALGYG
-241 SCDDSNFKKYW
+241 SSDDSNYKKYW
-252 LENENVYHVIGKDI
+252 LENNNIYHVIGKDI
-266 LRFHAIYWPILLMAL
+266 LRFHAIYWPIMLMAL
-281 DIPVNYQLVVHGW
+281 DIPINFQLVVHGW

-308 AVYPEDLYT
+308 AVYPEDLYS
-317 RYGSDSVRY
+317 RYGSDCVRY

-366 MIEKYFDGIIPATY
+366 MIEKYFNGVIPSSY
-380 KNTEFDENLRSVA
+380 KNTEFDASLEECANRAINLTIS
-393 VKSIANTKL
+393 
-402 EFDNFEL
+402 EFDKFEL
-409 QNGMLATWE
+409 QNAMNATWE

-428 ETAPWTLAKDPEK
+428 ETAPWTLAKDPSNI
-441 KDELASV
+441 DLLASV
-448 MYHLAESIRVAA
+448 MYHLAESIRVSA

-469 TAPKILN
+469 TAPKILEQ
-476 ALGLDEEL
+476 LGINEEL
-484 SIETLEFGKNL
+484 CLENLKFGANL
-495 GGVKVNKCE
+495 GGVKVCKGE
-504 PLFKR
+504 ALFKR
-509 LDIPA
+509 LDIKA
-514 ELKYFEE
+514 ELKFFEE
-521 KIASQQA
+521 KQKAQLEA
-528 TKEVKK
+528 LNKAKK
-534 EEIKKEEAKKELI
+534 EEPKKELI
-547 SIDDFA
+547 TIDDFA

-565 KQHENA
+565 KRHENA
-571 DKLLV
+571 EKLLV
-576 SKIKIGDEIRQIVS
+576 SKIKIGDEVRQIVS
-590 GIAKYYNPKDLIG
+590 GIAKYYDPATLVG
-603 RKVVVVTNLK
+603 RKVIVVTNLQ

-628 AADGEKLEIVEIKEA
+628 AADGEKLELIEIKEA
-643 TSGSTVR
+643 SSGSVVR

>member
-68 QEFVDKIAAG
+68 QEFVDKIAVG

-100 HVKAVQKIFEK
+100 HVKAVQMIFEK

-160 YFLNLKKYSAKLL
+160 YFLNLKKYADKLL

-308 AVYPEDLYT
+308 AVYPEDLYS

-366 MIEKYFDGIIPATY
+366 MIDKYFEGVIPATY

-393 VKSIANTKL
+393 AKAIANTKN
-402 EFDNFEL
+402 EFDKFEL

-428 ETAPWTLAKDPEK
+428 ETAPWALAKDPEK

-469 TAPKILN
+469 TAPKILK

-484 SIETLEFGKNL
+484 SIENLEFGKNI

-509 LDIPA
+509 LDIPV

-521 KIASQQA
+521 KMASQQA
-528 TKEVKK
+528 KKEVKK
-534 EEIKKEEAKKELI
+534 EEPKKELI

-576 SKIKIGDEIRQIVS
+576 SKIKIGDEVRQIVS

-643 TSGSTVR
+643 TSGSIIR

>member
-366 MIEKYFDGIIPATY
+366 MIDKYFDGIIPATY

-409 QNGMLATWE
+409 QNGMLATWK

-521 KIASQQA
+521 KMASQQA

-534 EEIKKEEAKKELI
+534 EEMKKEEAKKELI

>member
-366 MIEKYFDGIIPATY
+366 MIDKYFDGIIPATY

-534 EEIKKEEAKKELI
+534 EETKKEEAKKELI

>member
-1 MSKKCYVTT
+1 MCRKCYVTT

-24 YSTVACDVFARYN
+24 YSTVACDVFARFN

-57 EEVAAKAGVAP
+57 EEVAAKAKMDP
-68 QEFVDKIAAG
+68 QAFTDKIAEG
-78 TKNIWKDL
+78 TKNIWKEL
-86 NISYDYFIRTTDDN
+86 NISYDYFIRTTDKN
-100 HVKAVQKIFEK
+100 HVEAVQMIFEK
-111 LLENGDIYLGSYTGN
+111 LLANGDIYLGSYTGN

-160 YFLNLKKYSAKLL
+160 YFLNLKKYSDRLL
-173 KFIEENPKF
+173 KFIDENPKF

-210 KWGIPVESNPKHVI
+210 KWGVPVLSNPKHVV

-229 ALANYITALGYN
+229 ALANYITALGYG
-241 SCDDSNFKKYW
+241 SEDESNYKKYW
-252 LENENVYHVIGKDI
+252 LENNNIYHVIGKDI

-308 AVYPEDLYT
+308 AVYPEDLYS

-366 MIEKYFDGIIPATY
+366 MIEKYFDGVIPSSY
-380 KNTEFDENLRSVA
+380 KNTEFD
-393 VKSIANTKL
+393 KSLEECANKAISETIS
-402 EFDNFEL
+402 EFDKFEL
-409 QNGMLATWE
+409 QNAMNATWE

-428 ETAPWTLAKDPEK
+428 ETAPWTLAKDPANKEL
-441 KDELASV
+441 LASV

-469 TAPKILN
+469 TAPKILEQ
-476 ALGLDEEL
+476 LGINESL
-484 SIETLEFGKNL
+484 SIENLKFGANL
-495 GGVKVNKCE
+495 GGIKVSKGE
-504 PLFKR
+504 ALFKR
-509 LDIPA
+509 LDIKA
-514 ELKYFEE
+514 ELKFYEE
-521 KIASQQA
+521 KQKAA
-528 TKEVKK
+528 LEALKKK
-534 EEIKKEEAKKELI
+534 EEPKKELI
-547 SIDDFA
+547 TIDDFA

-565 KQHENA
+565 KRHENA
-571 DKLLV
+571 EKLLV
-576 SKIKIGDEIRQIVS
+576 SKIKIGDEVRQIVS
-590 GIAKYYNPKDLIG
+590 GIAKYYDPQTLVG
-603 RKVVVVTNLK
+603 RKVIVVTNLQ

-628 AADGEKLEIVEIKEA
+628 AADNEKLELIEIKELN
-643 TSGSTVR
+643 SGSTVR